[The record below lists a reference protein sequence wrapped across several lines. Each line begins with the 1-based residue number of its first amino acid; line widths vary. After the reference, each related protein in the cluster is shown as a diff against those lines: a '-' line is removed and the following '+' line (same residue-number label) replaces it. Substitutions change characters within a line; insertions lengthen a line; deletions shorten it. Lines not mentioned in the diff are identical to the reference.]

1 MPATAI
7 RPTEAGLDA
16 SSEITAL
23 LHAAV
28 EGDSSAW
35 TEIVVRY
42 GRLVSTTVQ
51 SYRLQDAD
59 ALDAIQMTWLRLL
72 TKGRRI
78 QDPDRLT
85 AWLVTTARR
94 ECLAILRR
102 SQQIAYRHETF
113 DTLPDSSECP
123 EQCFLADE
131 EVMVVRGLVAQLP
144 VRGRTLV
151 QALFSESPRPYREI
165 ASTLGIPIG
174 SLGPTRARA
183 LRQLRHMLNE
193 RWVS

>member
-16 SSEITAL
+16 PSEIAAL
-23 LHAAV
+23 LQAAI

-72 TKGRRI
+72 TKGHRI

-102 SQQIAYRHETF
+102 PKQIPYRDETF
-113 DTLPDSSECP
+113 DTLADSSECP
-123 EQCFLADE
+123 EQRFLAGE
-131 EVMVVRGLVAQLP
+131 EVMVVRGLIAALP
-144 VRGRTLV
+144 VRGQTLV
-151 QALFSESPRPYREI
+151 RALFSESPRPYSEI